1 MERRAR
7 SAWVVVVAPGGT
19 LPGPAL
25 ELTRRAS
32 PAGLPFEAAS
42 HLAWTSDDGCTALG
56 AWCSSA
62 DTARSDPSSSPHWAN
77 RGGSVTVVT
86 GRPRRVGSP
95 WLAPVEAGAAL
106 LADAEREG
114 LEQVLADS
122 VGSFALARLEPDG
135 SGVLVC
141 DALGHGFIHR
151 SEGPGVVAFA
161 SSPGLA
167 AAATSPGSEPK
178 RSPAGLAWLGAIPYV
193 VGDGSGFVGTTL
205 LPEGAVVHLRHQ
217 RHPRLSG
224 TRAPWLPRDPHPVER
239 PTEPTIRSVVSDRD
253 EPRDLAAAL
262 DRVTE
267 VVADELVASAD
278 LAGGRA
284 VVDLTGGKD
293 SRVVLAVALSAGL
306 VDRCDFVTS
315 GPEHLVD
322 VQVARQIAS
331 VAGIDHRWGHIWPAD
346 ETPYELRVRRF
357 VEDTGGIVNL
367 WDSKPRPHRPPQ
379 VRVSGTGGESLRSHR
394 RIPADRATLEHLVRI
409 TTNGLLAGGHL
420 LTPALD
426 DHLRSTVAAE
436 IARDPVGSSHPLDLL
451 STYNIS
457 HRVRRYRGPLDELEP
472 DFRSTPLCV
481 APTLAAAHSLD
492 PFLRQDEAVHH
503 RLVLRASEELAEIPF
518 AGPGWATGG
527 RRSTA
532 PDPPSGA
539 EATPPAARDAAGSPP
554 GPATSKGKAE
564 PLMAAIQRQH
574 AAARLN
580 LLQEAFQDA
589 DPVIWDFLDES
600 AVSEALATY
609 AKGTTRARRQ
619 LSGAGTIALWMASGR
634 SDG

>member
-19 LPGPAL
+19 LPGRAL
-25 ELTRRAS
+25 ELTRRAH
-32 PAGLPFEAAS
+32 PEGLPFEAGS
-42 HLAWTSDDGCTALG
+42 HLAWSSTDGCTALG

-62 DTARSDPSSSPHWAN
+62 GTARSDPSSGSHWA
-77 RGGSVTVVT
+77 GGDGGVTAVT
-86 GRPRRVGSP
+86 GRPRRIGSP
-95 WLAPVEAGAAL
+95 WLAPIEAGSAL

-114 LEQVLADS
+114 LERVLADS

-135 SGVLVC
+135 SGVLFC
-141 DALGHGFIHR
+141 DAMGHGFIHR
-151 SEGPGVVAFA
+151 SQGFGVVAFA
-161 SSPGLA
+161 SSPALA
-167 AAATSPGSEPK
+167 AAATSSGSAPK
-178 RSPAGLAWLGAIPYV
+178 RSPYGLAWLGATPYV
-193 VGDGSGFVGTTL
+193 VGDGSGFEGTTL
-205 LPEGAVVHLRHQ
+205 LPEGAVVHLDPR
-217 RHPRLSG
+217 RSPRLSG
-224 TRAPWLPRDPHPVER
+224 ERAPWLPDDRHPLAR
-239 PTEPTIRSVVSDRD
+239 ATEPTTRSVVFDRS

-331 VAGIDHRWGHIWPAD
+331 VTGIDHRWGQIWTAD

-394 RIPADRATLEHLVRI
+394 PIPADRATLEHLVRI

-420 LTPALD
+420 LTREVD

-451 STYNIS
+451 STFNIS
-457 HRVRRYRGPLDELEP
+457 HRVRRYRGPLDELDP
-472 DFRSTPLCV
+472 DLRSTPLCV

-492 PFLRQDEAVHH
+492 PFLRQDEAIHH
-503 RLVLRASEELAEIPF
+503 RLVMRASEELADIPF
-518 AGPGWATGG
+518 AGPGWAAGDRPQPATDRPSGPVG
-527 RRSTA
+527 TPTTA
-532 PDPPSGA
+532 P
-539 EATPPAARDAAGSPP
+539 TTAGSPG
-554 GPATSKGKAE
+554 GPAPRGKAE
-564 PLMAAIQRQH
+564 PLTAAIQRQH
-574 AAARLN
+574 ATARLE
-580 LLQEAFQDA
+580 LLKAAFRDA
-589 DPVIWDFLDES
+589 DPVIWDLLDEA
-600 AVSEALATY
+600 AVSAALADYET
-609 AKGTTRARRQ
+609 GTTRARRQ

-634 SDG
+634 SGG